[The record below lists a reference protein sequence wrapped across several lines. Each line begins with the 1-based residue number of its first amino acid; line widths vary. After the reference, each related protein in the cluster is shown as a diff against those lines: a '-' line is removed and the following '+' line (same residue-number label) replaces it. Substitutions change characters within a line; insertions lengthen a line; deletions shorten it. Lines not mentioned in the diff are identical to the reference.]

1 MLRFY
6 GYSLEFLKAVLMH
19 THSILLY
26 VFMGKEKKKKAPY
39 LELLLHSSDRHVFV
53 CIWVVQQDKS
63 RNKYTVKVVHT
74 AKPIDV
80 IAETIR
86 RRSRMMGRTKEEAE
100 RTIQTFCHTY
110 VLKVCGCDLFLFE
123 AFPISQYKVRQKP
136 YVTCCMQR
144 IYTRACSYIS

>member
-1 MLRFY
+1 MVT
-6 GYSLEFLKAVLMH
+6 SLLNF
-19 THSILLY
+19 
-26 VFMGKEKKKKAPY
+26 FF
-39 LELLLHSSDRHVFV
+39 SDKHVCV

-63 RNKYTVKVVHT
+63 RNKYTVKVLHT

-123 AFPISQYKVRQKP
+123 AFPISQYKVRF
-136 YVTCCMQR
+136 
-144 IYTRACSYIS
+144 